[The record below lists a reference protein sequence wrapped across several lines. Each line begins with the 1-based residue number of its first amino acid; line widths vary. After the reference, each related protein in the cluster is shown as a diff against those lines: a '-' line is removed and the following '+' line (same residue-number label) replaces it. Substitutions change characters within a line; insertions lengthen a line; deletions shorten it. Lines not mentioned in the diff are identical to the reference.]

1 MKITGIKTFCID
13 CFRLSQPLLPNPYG
27 VLYNERETRI
37 RGLETVAGVYYR
49 WDDLLSTLQQ
59 PNND

>member
-1 MKITGIKTFCID
+1 MKMG
-13 CFRLSQPLLPNPYG
+13 R
-27 VLYNERETRI
+27 ERETRI

>member
-1 MKITGIKTFCID
+1 MVFYRNAAGEVLVKF
-13 CFRLSQPLLPNPYG
+13 
-27 VLYNERETRI
+27 LYNERETRI
-37 RGLETVAGVYYR
+37 RGLEPVAGVYYR

>member
-1 MKITGIKTFCID
+1 MIVFLGCYTD
-13 CFRLSQPLLPNPYG
+13 LAHPNGLKAIELDEPSG
-27 VLYNERETRI
+27 RI

-49 WDDLLSTLQQ
+49 WDDLLPTLQQ